1 MNATATMAKITEET
15 EKEFYYS
22 NSLAEEKKKKCYVND
37 IEYSFAVVKGT
48 ESGKSIVK
56 SYKKKYSDIE
66 LVHVGQIKN
75 CSVEVKF
82 NSK

>member
-22 NSLAEEKKKKCYVND
+22 NTLAVDRKKKCYVNE

-48 ESGKSIVK
+48 ESGKHIVK
-56 SYKKKYSDIE
+56 SYKKRYPDVE